1 MASKIVQYFA
11 VFLALILVLPV
22 HEFAHAFVAVK
33 CGDDTP
39 RFAGRYTL
47 NPLAHFDALGLVC
60 FVLARFGWAK
70 PVPINPNNFKN
81 YKRDSFLVAAAGIIA
96 NYLLAFLVYPLFCLA
111 LKIPSFGYFTYLLQY
126 TLYFIF
132 NLSLSF
138 IAFNVLPIYPLD
150 GFRIIDAFSKKRS
163 RIYYILRVYGAYIL
177 LFLMLLSVIAD
188 FTGFY
193 SLDIL
198 GTALTF
204 VVKYIKIPITAFWG
218 LIL

>member
-47 NPLAHFDALGLVC
+47 NPLAHFDVLGLVC

-96 NYLLAFLVYPLFCLA
+96 NYLLAFLVYPLFCLT

-132 NLSLSF
+132 SLSLSF

-163 RIYYILRVYGAYIL
+163 KIYYILRVYGSYIL